1 MAALRKLR
9 VIYAGWGERW
19 LLGTLADDGRQ
30 VLFEYSPQAHARG
43 LELSP
48 LKLPLTMTGAR
59 RGEAFFMGLPGLIAD
74 ALPDGW
80 GLLLMDRYF
89 RQQGRNPAQ
98 ISVLE
103 RLALLGE
110 GAMGTMGALAFEPAE
125 HDLNTVLSSPQ
136 TLLQWAQAA
145 EAQQGMEAERG
156 AASTRTALRQLLLT
170 GGSPQGARP
179 KVLVDYHPA
188 QDAILPMNAT
198 EARQGFEPWLVKF
211 PARGEHPEV
220 CALEELYA
228 RLARRCGLDMP
239 PTRFFDLGN
248 QGKRR
253 YSAFGVARFDR
264 EAGLRVP
271 IHTLSG
277 LLHADYRLPSLDYD
291 TLLRATRRMTGDER
305 EVAQAFARAVFNVA
319 LHNRDDHARN
329 FAWRLGRD
337 DHWRLAPAFDLTYS
351 PGPGG
356 QHTMTIAGE
365 GLAPGAR
372 HLMQVAASA
381 GLTEKTARQVL
392 ESVLQGCHALL
403 AQPGELADDLPIRKT
418 SLRGWMKAVAVDIA
432 RLGD

>member
-1 MAALRKLR
+1 MSGLRKLR
-9 VIYAGWGERW
+9 VVYAGWGERW
-19 LLGTLADDGRQ
+19 LLGALADDGRQ
-30 VLFEYSPQAHARG
+30 VLFEYSPEARARG

-48 LKLPLTMTGAR
+48 LKLPLAMIGAR

-89 RQQGRNPAQ
+89 RQQGRNPALV
-98 ISVLE
+98 SVLE
-103 RLALLGE
+103 RLALLGD
-110 GAMGTMGALAFEPAE
+110 GAMGALAFEPAE
-125 HDLNTVLSSPQ
+125 PDLDFTEPPPQ

-145 EAQQGMEAERG
+145 EVQQGMEAERG

-179 KVLVDYHPA
+179 KVLLDYHPT
-188 QDAILPMNAT
+188 QDSILPINAS
-198 EARQGFEPWLVKF
+198 EARNGHEPWLVKF

-239 PTRFFDLGN
+239 ASRFFDLGS

-264 EAGLRVP
+264 ESGLRVP

-277 LLHADYRLPSLDYD
+277 LLHADHRLPSLDYD
-291 TLLRATRRMTGDER
+291 TWLRATRRMTGDER

-329 FAWRLGRD
+329 FAWRLGREGR
-337 DHWRLAPAFDLTYS
+337 WRLAPAFDLTYS

-365 GLAPGAR
+365 GLAPTAH
-372 HLMQVAASA
+372 HLTQVAASA
-381 GLTEKTARQVL
+381 GLAEKTAQQMMER
-392 ESVLQGCHALL
+392 VLQGCHALL
-403 AQPGELADDLPIRKT
+403 EQPGELIQDLPIRKT
-418 SLRGWMKAVAVDIA
+418 TLREWMKSVAADIA
-432 RLGD
+432 RLGG